1 MTIEPLWF
9 ILGGGAA
16 LAGGLAL
23 IYRAQERK
31 RRESYAE
38 YCAIRGF
45 AFEERRP
52 GGEQRFGDVFEPFT
66 AGHNRSWGSTIGGK
80 KNGVPFTAFEY
91 SWVTGS
97 GKNSSRHRL
106 CGMVWE
112 HDGAS
117 LPRFMLTPEG
127 WFTRLGA
134 VFGMQDID
142 FVDSPEFSRAYRL
155 RGRDESAI
163 RELFGTEMR
172 RFFEASPQQRVAGG
186 GRFLFWWRDARLPQ
200 AEALDEWLE
209 QGDQVRRRFFKA

>member
-1 MTIEPLWF
+1 
-9 ILGGGAA
+9 
-16 LAGGLAL
+16 
-23 IYRAQERK
+23 
-31 RRESYAE
+31 
-38 YCAIRGF
+38 
-45 AFEERRP
+45 
-52 GGEQRFGDVFEPFT
+52 
-66 AGHNRSWGSTIGGK
+66 
-80 KNGVPFTAFEY
+80 
-91 SWVTGS
+91 
-97 GKNSSRHRL
+97 
-106 CGMVWE
+106 
-112 HDGAS
+112 
-117 LPRFMLTPEG
+117 MLTPEG